1 MDVSAPGRR
10 FELAE
15 IAWSQVAELDPGR
28 TAVFLVSGP
37 LEQHGPHLPL
47 GTDVFQATLVLDTI
61 VERVTAAGWNALIAP
76 TLPYTTAVLSR
87 TYPGSVSIRS
97 RHLVGFFADVLNS
110 FAGNGL
116 RDLVVCSQHLDPPH
130 VLAWEEA
137 CRQAGR
143 DTGAR
148 AIEGYERLV
157 IDDLRTGALEPLL
170 GAWSETDSHAG
181 IFETSVMRV
190 ARADLAPR
198 EAADRLE
205 PAPVSFDELRAARDF
220 RELANGLG
228 YTGHPAVAD
237 EEIGREL
244 VRRYATGFG
253 DLVLEH
259 LAGGDVRERLSIAH
273 VFDRDGGNG
282 TAHHRESL
290 G

>member
-1 MDVSAPGRR
+1 VDVSTPGRR
-10 FELAE
+10 LELAE

-47 GTDVFQATLVLDTI
+47 GTDVFQATLVRDLVVD
-61 VERVTAAGWNALIAP
+61 RVTAAGWNALIAP

-87 TYPGSVSIRS
+87 AYPGSVSIRR

-116 RDLVVCSQHLDPPH
+116 RDVVVCSQHLDPPH

-137 CRQAGR
+137 CRQAGQ

-157 IDDLRTGALEPLL
+157 IDDLRSGALAPLL
-170 GAWSETDSHAG
+170 GEWSAGDSHAG

-198 EAADRLE
+198 EAAERLE

-237 EEIGREL
+237 AEIGREL
-244 VRRYATGFG
+244 VGRYATGFG

-259 LAGGDVRERLSIAH
+259 LAGGDVRERLSIAGL
-273 VFDRDGGNG
+273 FGGEGGNDSG
-282 TAHHRESL
+282 RHRGSRA
-290 G
+290 